1 MAQRESKLSR
11 HIMEA
16 LRREG
21 WFCFKIHGG
30 PTMMAG
36 LPDIICCAE
45 GIFVGLETKNPE
57 SRSDVSLRQ
66 KLTHQ
71 QIRDVGGG
79 YVAVVCTPNEAVDAV
94 QEAIRVAH
102 DGC

>member
-11 HIMEA
+11 HIMQS
-16 LRREG
+16 LRGEG

-36 LPDIICCAE
+36 LPDIIVCAE

-57 SRSDVSLRQ
+57 SRSDVSERQ
-66 KLTHQ
+66 KLTHR
-71 QIRDVGGG
+71 QIRDSGGH
-79 YVAVVCTPNEAVDAV
+79 VSVVCSSKEAIEAVR
-94 QEAIRVAH
+94 EALVAQSFG
-102 DGC
+102 D